1 MYLMCPSKRLL
12 GNIFIKTLDFKM
24 SKNLIDLS
32 TKFVRNYSIFLY
44 VVIRKGIV
52 NSALLVRS
60 FLPSHYISR
69 WYHHCKKSFVRASLS
84 IICKDPRHKYIA
96 YIVDDKQRFFA
107 NKENLG
113 KEKDAKKA
121 KKIIP

>member
-44 VVIRKGIV
+44 VVIRV
-52 NSALLVRS
+52 ELTLLCWLEV
-60 FLPSHYISR
+60 FCLLTTYLVGTIIA
-69 WYHHCKKSFVRASLS
+69 KKSFVRASLS

-96 YIVDDKQRFFA
+96 YISRK
-107 NKENLG
+107 
-113 KEKDAKKA
+113 
-121 KKIIP
+121 